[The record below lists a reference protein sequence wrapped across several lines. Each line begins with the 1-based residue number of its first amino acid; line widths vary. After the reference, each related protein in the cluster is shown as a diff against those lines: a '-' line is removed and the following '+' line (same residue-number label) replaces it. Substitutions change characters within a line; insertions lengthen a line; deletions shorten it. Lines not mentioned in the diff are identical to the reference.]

1 MCIRD
6 RIRETK
12 PKLILLDVLM
22 PGRDGWSIL
31 KECKSDEDIK
41 DIPVIMVSQMS
52 QETLAF
58 SYRKT

>member
-1 MCIRD
+1 MVEQGLNM
-6 RIRETK
+6 IREVK

-31 KECKSDEDIK
+31 KECKSDKEIK

-52 QETLAF
+52 QESLAF
-58 SYRKT
+58 L